1 MTTDQQRS
9 AYQLPFGASVSYN
22 LYNGRYVKPYVGVK
36 LGAAFTRYTT
46 YYGTGGVYDDGWGFY
61 ASPELGLKIYP
72 SPYRRFGFHIAGYYN
87 YMTNEMSTLT
97 GDVTGQSNV
106 GFRLGV
112 IF

>member
-1 MTTDQQRS
+1 M
-9 AYQLPFGASVSYN
+9 
-22 LYNGRYVKPYVGVK
+22 
-36 LGAAFTRYTT
+36 
-46 YYGTGGVYDDGWGFY
+46 TGGDFM
-61 ASPELGLKIYP
+61 PLELGLKIYP
-72 SPYRRFGFHIAGYYN
+72 SSYRRFGFHIAGYYN

>member
-1 MTTDQQRS
+1 MT
-9 AYQLPFGASVSYN
+9 
-22 LYNGRYVKPYVGVK
+22 
-36 LGAAFTRYTT
+36 
-46 YYGTGGVYDDGWGFY
+46 DGDY

-112 IF
+112 IFLIPEIYTFL

>member
-1 MTTDQQRS
+1 M
-9 AYQLPFGASVSYN
+9 GI
-22 LYNGRYVKPYVGVK
+22 
-36 LGAAFTRYTT
+36 
-46 YYGTGGVYDDGWGFY
+46 Y

>member
-1 MTTDQQRS
+1 MGQEHMSSPMGDS
-9 AYQLPFGASVSYN
+9 HQLPKA
-22 LYNGRYVKPYVGVK
+22 R
-36 LGAAFTRYTT
+36 
-46 YYGTGGVYDDGWGFY
+46 
-61 ASPELGLKIYP
+61 

-87 YMTNEMSTLT
+87 YMTNKMSTLT